1 MKPFMKCKDL
11 TIEWKKSYFYWKQK
25 NWREVLMLLCL
36 YALKNFLKNTN
47 FLMAGA
53 VELPAYVIACL
64 GMDKIGRRNTLIPFL
79 IMSAV
84 ICGIVMLIPQVS
96 DSYRDRIGSY
106 RNTFDVFNLQCFIR
120 FPILSQNSPLPS
132 VPWSELTFLCQ
143 CNVPLNMFTGALKNE
158 IAKSCKSS

>member
-1 MKPFMKCKDL
+1 M
-11 TIEWKKSYFYWKQK
+11 KKSYFYWKQK
-25 NWREVLMLLCL
+25 NCREVLMLLCL
-36 YALKNFLKNTN
+36 YALKNFLKKPTN

-96 DSYRDRIGSY
+96 DSYQDLIGSY

-120 FPILSQNSPLPS
+120 FPILSQNSSLPL
-132 VPWSELTFLCQ
+132 CD
-143 CNVPLNMFTGALKNE
+143 LKLQNLARAVKL
-158 IAKSCKSS
+158 INLLQIVLIMADGL